1 MSKEPEQP
9 EPEMKEP
16 IDMTTDE
23 ALDYIFAPE
32 IVAELKR
39 EAGLCEPQESRE
51 ESDINDE

>member
-1 MSKEPEQP
+1 MSKKKEPEP
-9 EPEMKEP
+9 DVKEP

-39 EAGLCEPQESRE
+39 EAGLCEPLEDP
-51 ESDINDE
+51 ESDDQ

>member
-1 MSKEPEQP
+1 MREDEPETEQ
-9 EPEMKEP
+9 KEP

-39 EAGLCEPQESRE
+39 EAGLQPCE
-51 ESDINDE
+51 ESDTNDE

>member
-1 MSKEPEQP
+1 MSKKQEEPKE
-9 EPEMKEP
+9 KEP

-39 EAGLCEPQESRE
+39 EAGLCEPPDPDSE
-51 ESDINDE
+51 DN

>member
-1 MSKEPEQP
+1 MKENKEPEQ
-9 EPEMKEP
+9 KEP

-39 EAGLCEPQESRE
+39 EAGLCEPVEDP
-51 ESDINDE
+51 ESDDE

>member
-1 MSKEPEQP
+1 MKKEKPEPEQ
-9 EPEMKEP
+9 KEP

-32 IVAELKR
+32 IVEGLKR
-39 EAGLCEPQESRE
+39 EAGLCDSRE